1 MQLNILLSAFKCNEE
16 YVRYMYIFEQWQGVE
31 RESGA
36 GRARGRGRRA
46 GGAGGQGERVRVAP
60 GAVPRARARPARAP
74 RHLRAQVLQH
84 APAHGD
90 CLFTVTLQYERSRN
104 IRNGWPH

>member
-1 MQLNILLSAFKCNEE
+1 MIVIVIVQ
-16 YVRYMYIFEQWQGVE
+16 RVE
-31 RESGA
+31 RDGRRGAGPGA
-36 GRARGRGRRA
+36 GRRRRA
-46 GGAGGQGERVRVAP
+46 GRAGGQGERVRVAP

-90 CLFTVTLQYERSRN
+90 YSQTTCPPTTHATVLPRTLFHLRMGAAQLCHV
-104 IRNGWPH
+104 